1 MFNDMPEE
9 IVLHVFKWLPKTTL
23 AKCALVS
30 KRWLKITQ
38 DESLWRRLDLG
49 LRTVPPGVVGQVIL
63 IINKINYFK

>member
-1 MFNDMPEE
+1 MPEE
-9 IVLHVFKWLPKTTL
+9 IVLQVFRWLPKSTL

-49 LRTVPPGVVGQVIL
+49 MRTVSSGVVGQVVARGCAVL
-63 IINKINYFK
+63 RLAR